1 MKKRFK
7 VFFMAFALVCIL
19 CIQKQTVFAANIVT
33 VSATG
38 HSTSATVSGTAENG
52 VTAVAIMVY
61 DSTGTNLVIME
72 SVSVS
77 DNHTFNDTI
86 NLASGSYLIKVAD
99 YEGGTYSET
108 TVTVAASNTPS
119 GENGSGSEGGNSSSG
134 NESGSEGGNSS
145 SGSGSGNSGVSSSTN
160 NSSGNS
166 SANTTGSNNASG
178 GNESGKAVKSPK
190 TGDTFFYEGCMIM
203 LFVGIGLSACVICN
217 QKKKAKC
224 D

>member
-1 MKKRFK
+1 MEKRLK

-38 HSTSATVSGTAENG
+38 NSTSATVSGTAENG

-61 DSTGTNLVIME
+61 DSTGTNLIIME

-77 DNHTFNDTI
+77 DNHTFSDTI

-99 YEGGTYSET
+99 YEGGTFSET

-119 GENGSGSEGGNSSSG
+119 GENGSGSEGGNSS
-134 NESGSEGGNSS
+134 
-145 SGSGSGNSGVSSSTN
+145 TN

-166 SANTTGSNNASG
+166 SANTTGSTSVSS
-178 GNESGKAVKSPK
+178 GNESGKVVKSPK
-190 TGDTFFYEGCMIM
+190 TGDTFFYEGYMIM

>member
-38 HSTSATVSGTAENG
+38 NSTSATVSGTAENG

-72 SVSVS
+72 SVAVS
-77 DNHTFNDTI
+77 DNNTFNDTI

-119 GENGSGSEGGNSSSG
+119 GENGSGSEGGNPSSG
-134 NESGSEGGNSS
+134 N
-145 SGSGSGNSGVSSSTN
+145 GSGNSGVSSSTN

-166 SANTTGSNNASG
+166 SANTTGSNNVSG

>member
-1 MKKRFK
+1 
-7 VFFMAFALVCIL
+7 MAFALVCIL

-38 HSTSATVSGTAENG
+38 NSTSATVSGTAENG

-77 DNHTFNDTI
+77 DDHTFNDTI

-119 GENGSGSEGGNSSSG
+119 GENGSGSEGDNSSSG
-134 NESGSEGGNSS
+134 T
-145 SGSGSGNSGVSSSTN
+145 GSGNSGVNSSAS

-166 SANTTGSNNASG
+166 SANTTGSNNVSG

-190 TGDTFFYEGCMIM
+190 TGDTFSFEVYMIM
-203 LFVGIGLSACVICN
+203 LFVGIVLSACVICN
-217 QKKKAKC
+217 QKKKNKM
-224 D
+224 

>member
-38 HSTSATVSGTAENG
+38 NSTSATVSGTAENG

-61 DSTGTNLVIME
+61 DSTGTNLIIME
-72 SVSVS
+72 SVSVR
-77 DNHTFNDTI
+77 DDHTFNDTI

-119 GENGSGSEGGNSSSG
+119 GENGSGSEGDNPSSG
-134 NESGSEGGNSS
+134 N
-145 SGSGSGNSGVSSSTN
+145 GSGNSGVNSSTN

-166 SANTTGSNNASG
+166 SANTTGSNNVSG
-178 GNESGKAVKSPK
+178 GNESVKAVKSPK

>member
-1 MKKRFK
+1 MKKKFK

-38 HSTSATVSGTAENG
+38 NSTSATVSGTAENG

-108 TVTVAASNTPS
+108 NVTVAASNTPS
-119 GENGSGSEGGNSSSG
+119 GENGSGSEGGNPSSG
-134 NESGSEGGNSS
+134 N
-145 SGSGSGNSGVSSSTN
+145 GSGNSGVSSSTN

-166 SANTTGSNNASG
+166 SANTTGSNNVSG